1 MKKALFIDRDG
12 TILAEP
18 ADEQIDSLEKMEF
31 VPGAISA
38 LKLLAGLDY
47 ELVLATNQDGLGT
60 EAFPEEQFLPPHE
73 KMLATLRGEGVV
85 FDDQLIDRTFER
97 DGAPTRKPR
106 TGMFTRYMDSSYDLT
121 ASFVI
126 GDRIT
131 DIELAR
137 NLGARG
143 ILLAPDT
150 AEGLRRVREA
160 GLTEACAL
168 VAAGWEEIAEYLR
181 RGERRVEVRR
191 ETRETQIVVRLD
203 LDGRG
208 DFNGQIST
216 GLRFLDHMLQQIAHH
231 GGVAL
236 AVEAHGDLDI
246 DEHHTVEDVAIT
258 LGEAIDRALGSKAGI
273 ARYGFALPM
282 DDCRAL
288 VLLDFG
294 GRIDFEWEAE
304 FRRER
309 IGDVPTELFR
319 HFFHAL
325 CSAARCNLQIAARG
339 ENEHHKAE
347 AIFKAFARALRMAV
361 ARQGFGYDIPSSKGV
376 L

>member
-60 EAFPEEQFLPPHE
+60 EAFPEEQFLPPHK
-73 KMLATLRGEGVV
+73 KMLATLRGEGVA

-106 TGMFTRYMDSSYDLT
+106 TGMFTRYMDSSYDLA

-143 ILLAPDT
+143 ILLAPDA

-181 RGERRVEVRR
+181 RVERRVEVRR

-258 LGEAIDRALGSKAGI
+258 LGEAIDRALGAKAGI

-294 GRIDFEWEAE
+294 GRIDFEWEAR